1 MQNPNFHIVK
11 HPLIQHKLSIIR
23 NKNCGTK
30 EFREVVNELSRLLGF
45 EATRDLPLKNV
56 KIQTPIA
63 MANCKQLTGKKLAIA
78 PILRAGLG
86 MLDGMLDL
94 IPSAKVACI
103 GMYRD
108 PETSI
113 PHEYFVKCP
122 EDINK
127 RRVILID
134 PMIATGGSC
143 IDAVAAL
150 VKRGVPVKNMTF
162 INLVCVPEGI
172 KAVYKKFPDLKIY
185 TAAEDDYLTK
195 NNYIVPGLGDAGD
208 RLFGTK

>member
-1 MQNPNFHIVK
+1 MKNLFIVK

-23 NKNCGTK
+23 DEKCGTK
-30 EFREVVNELSRLLGF
+30 EFREVVGELSRLLGF
-45 EATRDLPLKNV
+45 EATRDLPLKDV
-56 KIQTPIA
+56 TIQTPIA
-63 MANCKQLTGKKLAIA
+63 KAHCKQLTGKKLAIA

-86 MLDGMLDL
+86 MLNGMLDL

-122 EDINK
+122 EDIK
-127 RRVILID
+127 DRLVIIVD

-143 IDAVAAL
+143 IDAVSAL
-150 VKRGVPVKNMTF
+150 AKRGVPVKNMTF

-172 KAVYKKFPDLKIY
+172 KAIHKKFPDLKIY
-185 TAAEDDYLTK
+185 TAALDEKLNSD
-195 NNYIVPGLGDAGD
+195 NYIIPGLGDAGD

>member
-1 MQNPNFHIVK
+1 MKNFHIVK

-30 EFREVVNELSRLLGF
+30 EFREVVNELARLLGF
-45 EATRDLPLKNV
+45 EATRDLPLKDV
-56 KIQTPIA
+56 TVPTPMGTA
-63 MANCKQLTGKKLAIA
+63 HCKELTGKKLAIA

-86 MLDGMLDL
+86 MLNGMLDL

-122 EDINK
+122 KDISK
-127 RRVILID
+127 RRVIIVD
-134 PMIATGGSC
+134 PMLATGGSC
-143 IDAVAAL
+143 MDAVGAL
-150 VKRGVPVKNMTF
+150 NKRGVPVKNMTF
-162 INLVCVPEGI
+162 INLVCAPEGI
-172 KAVYKKFPDLKIY
+172 KAVYKKYPDLAIY
-185 TAAEDDYLTK
+185 TAAEDDH
-195 NNYIVPGLGDAGD
+195 
-208 RLFGTK
+208 